1 MRDFVLA
8 IVGTIGI
15 VALAMSVENKKGVRE
30 DFLGNFP
37 MKTKLEKVVIK
48 NGIETSL
55 EMDQYPL
62 VNLKQKPISREN
74 YGYKGSMGPSA
85 SMEQMRSMNQM
96 GSMGPSGS
104 MGKMGSMGPS
114 GSMGKM
120 GSMGCGS
127 SRESYGHMGSMN
139 QMGSM
144 GPSESMGCGSSRE
157 SYPGNCLGSSNV
169 TNLPYVSTS
178 NLNQNVN
185 QPSPSMNLPATIRYN
200 APSTSNMGIT
210 DNFQNKQI
218 RENFEPML
226 SANYSASPVGK
237 VELNKNF
244 NYPENDLLKAGEMTD
259 PFEGKEVMVYD
270 RPMTTTLK
278 VGRFAGRGTR
288 DLIRGDLPVAPSS
301 HKGWFSTP
309 ADPSALTKGALQ
321 AMGGNGEAV
330 DTMNKFMKIYGDASG
345 VGSGVN
351 LNDSV
356 DYQYTAYEMTN
367 NRQGLNDNTIN
378 VLTF

>member
-15 VALAMSVENKKGVRE
+15 VALSMSIQNKKEVRE

-37 MKTKLEKVVIK
+37 MKTKVEKVVLK

-62 VNLKQKPISREN
+62 VNLKQKAGSREN
-74 YGYKGSMGPSA
+74 YGS
-85 SMEQMRSMNQM
+85 
-96 GSMGPSGS
+96 
-104 MGKMGSMGPS
+104 
-114 GSMGKM
+114 
-120 GSMGCGS
+120 GCGS
-127 SRESYGHMGSMN
+127 RENYGDKGSMN
-139 QMGSM
+139 QMESMNQMRSMGSM
-144 GPSESMGCGSSRE
+144 DKMGCGSRE
-157 SYPGNCLGSSNV
+157 NYPGNCLGSSNV

-185 QPSPSMNLPATIRYN
+185 QPSPSMNLPAIIRYN

-226 SANYSASPVGK
+226 NPNYSSSPVGK

-244 NYPENDLLKAGEMTD
+244 NYPENDLLKAGEMAD

-309 ADPSALTKGALQ
+309 ADPSSLTKGALQ

-330 DTMNKFMKIYGDASG
+330 DTMNKFMKIYGDVSG

>member
-15 VALAMSVENKKGVRE
+15 VALAMSVENKKEVRE

-37 MKTKLEKVVIK
+37 MKTKLEKVIVK

-62 VNLKQKPISREN
+62 VNLKQKPGSREN
-74 YGYKGSMGPSA
+74 YGS
-85 SMEQMRSMNQM
+85 R
-96 GSMGPSGS
+96 
-104 MGKMGSMGPS
+104 
-114 GSMGKM
+114 
-120 GSMGCGS
+120 
-127 SRESYGHMGSMN
+127 SREN
-139 QMGSM
+139 
-144 GPSESMGCGSSRE
+144 
-157 SYPGNCLGSSNV
+157 YPGNCLGSSNV

-200 APSTSNMGIT
+200 APSISNMGIT

-218 RENFEPML
+218 RENFAPML
-226 SANYSASPVGK
+226 NANYSSSPVGK

>member
-15 VALAMSVENKKGVRE
+15 VALAMSVENKKEVRE

-62 VNLKQKPISREN
+62 VNLKQKPASREN
-74 YGYKGSMGPSA
+74 YGYKGSMGPS
-85 SMEQMRSMNQM
+85 
-96 GSMGPSGS
+96 GSA
-104 MGKMGSMGPS
+104 
-114 GSMGKM
+114 
-120 GSMGCGS
+120 
-127 SRESYGHMGSMN
+127 
-139 QMGSM
+139 
-144 GPSESMGCGSSRE
+144 SMGCGSSRE
-157 SYPGNCLGSSNV
+157 SYPGNCLGSSNI

>member
-15 VALAMSVENKKGVRE
+15 VALSMSIQNKKGVRE

-37 MKTKLEKVVIK
+37 MKTKVEKVVLK

-62 VNLKQKPISREN
+62 VNLKQKAGSREN
-74 YGYKGSMGPSA
+74 YGS
-85 SMEQMRSMNQM
+85 
-96 GSMGPSGS
+96 
-104 MGKMGSMGPS
+104 
-114 GSMGKM
+114 
-120 GSMGCGS
+120 GCGS
-127 SRESYGHMGSMN
+127 REN
-139 QMGSM
+139 
-144 GPSESMGCGSSRE
+144 
-157 SYPGNCLGSSNV
+157 YPGNCLGSSNV

-185 QPSPSMNLPATIRYN
+185 QPSPSMNLPAIIRYN

-226 SANYSASPVGK
+226 NPNYSSSPVGK

-244 NYPENDLLKAGEMTD
+244 NYPENDLLKAGEMAD

-309 ADPSALTKGALQ
+309 ADPSSLTKGALQ

-330 DTMNKFMKIYGDASG
+330 DTMNKFMKIYGDVSG